1 MLDFMVPVAY
11 HVIRG
16 TRDGSQAASKDGT
29 HKAGI
34 LSDFKYGILEKLLA
48 VSIVIVNRAF

>member
-16 TRDGSQAASKDGT
+16 TRDGIQAVSKDGT